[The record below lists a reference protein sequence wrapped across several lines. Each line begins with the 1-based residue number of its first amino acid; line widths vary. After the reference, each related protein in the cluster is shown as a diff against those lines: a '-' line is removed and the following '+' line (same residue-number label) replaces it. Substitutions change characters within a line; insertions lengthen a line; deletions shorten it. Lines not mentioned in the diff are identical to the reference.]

1 MAYDFPTTYQ
11 WNDVVKMTDMYED
24 HHLVNWDVIYED
36 GQRLSQCRKH
46 KCHHP
51 QHVIN
56 NTTNKKVLITD
67 TNKVLLTANGAALEL
82 S

>member
-11 WNDVVKMTDMYED
+11 WNDVVKVTDTYED
-24 HHLVNWDVIYED
+24 HHLVDWDVIYED

-51 QHVIN
+51 QHMIN
-56 NTTNKKVLITD
+56 TNKKVLITN
-67 TNKVLLTANGAALEL
+67 TNKVLLTANGEALQL